1 MDVIRKFK
9 RLIYIVRKRSVLH
22 VDSHSYK
29 LCRYGNDYGGFM
41 VCEEVVGYKPIVYSF
56 GIGEDLSFSEDVERK
71 LKAEIY
77 AYDPTPQA
85 IEFVKR
91 HPLGKNG
98 HFHFE
103 EIGLSD
109 KDEKA
114 MFYIKPANSKDVSG
128 SIIPRDNLEKDGI
141 EVEMQSIE
149 SISKK
154 NGHTC
159 IDILKMDV
167 EGSEFKV
174 IEGLKGCKVEIKQ
187 ICLEVHDRFFADG
200 IERLRKS
207 VCSLKEIGYQLVFV
221 SFKGDELTFVKKI

>member
-1 MDVIRKFK
+1 MDIARKFK
-9 RLIYIVRKRSVLH
+9 RLIYILRKRTVLH

-41 VCEEVVGYKPIVYSF
+41 VCEETVGPKPIVYSF

-71 LKAEIY
+71 LGAEIY

-85 IEFVKR
+85 IRFVKR
-91 HPLGKNG
+91 HPMSRKS

-109 KDEKA
+109 KDEKVV
-114 MFYIKPANSKDVSG
+114 FYIKPANSKDVSG
-128 SIIPRDNLEKDGI
+128 SIIPRDNLEKNGI
-141 EVEMQSIE
+141 EVEMKSIE

-154 NGHTC
+154 NGHMY

-174 IEGLKGCKVEIKQ
+174 IEGLKGCKAEIKQ
-187 ICLEVHDRFFADG
+187 ICLEVHDRFFEDG
-200 IERLRKS
+200 IERLKKS
-207 VCSLKEIGYQLVFV
+207 VSTLKDMGYLLVYV